1 MTDIYPSDIYLEQSS
16 TVSSIDANLAL
27 IFFVVYLIACFIY
40 VENDLVG
47 FLINFNLGVTLFFY
61 LSEVYYDFLYDNSLL
76 ILLLFPLLFFLVNYF
91 LNKILDKKIKRII
104 YNIIVILLIILI
116 LFT

>member
-27 IFFVVYLIACFIY
+27 IFIVACFIY